1 MPSDSTFASDLSD
14 AARRRASYVILF
26 TAFLDVLGF
35 SIIIPQLAVYAAQFG
50 ATPVIAGF
58 LASVYSMMGF
68 LFTPFWGRLSDR
80 IGRRP
85 VLLYSIFGTAVG
97 YVFFAFASSLWF
109 LFASRIIDGITGGN
123 ISTAQAYL
131 SDITPPAERAKN
143 FGLFGA
149 TFGIAFAIGPLIGS
163 ALTHLPGIWGGN
175 LGLGTFSGGLAL
187 LNWALALK
195 FLRETLPAATRKN
208 AQANQENKQSF
219 IEGFKRALQIPHLNE
234 VIVIGFLATAAFA
247 TIQGTYALYIL
258 KDYTRPLVQ
267 AEIRQNPQAAAA
279 RAQRLR
285 AADRETAP
293 VPSSGEGGAAPDESS
308 DLSKP
313 YSPSLGGDF
322 RFDGAPAPAG
332 LSWSAVEKLIVRPE
346 SARLIGYI
354 FGVIGVLSLI
364 VQGGL
369 IRPLQKRFGE
379 VPLVLAGTLIMA
391 FGLVSVAAIEG
402 LVPGVIWGQYLA
414 CGILTLG
421 NGLATPVLT
430 SLVSQYAP
438 ENERGGLLG
447 IYQSTQSL
455 GRIVGPNLGGTL
467 FNFVASSAPFVAGGI
482 IMLGAFFLAFRLR
495 GTQNDES
502 GGAAKTPPIAEASA

>member
-1 MPSDSTFASDLSD
+1 MSSAPTFASPLTD
-14 AARRRASYVILF
+14 AQRKRASYTILF

-50 ATPVIAGF
+50 ATPQMAGL

-97 YVFFAFASSLWF
+97 YAFFAFASSLWF
-109 LFASRIIDGITGGN
+109 LFAARIIDGITGGN
-123 ISTAQAYL
+123 IGTAQAYL
-131 SDITPPAERAKN
+131 SDITPPQERAKN

-163 ALTHLPGIWGGN
+163 ALTHLPGVWGGN
-175 LGLGTFSGGLAL
+175 LGLGAFSGGLAL
-187 LNWALALK
+187 LNWALALN
-195 FLRETLPAATRKN
+195 FLRETLPEATRKN
-208 AQANQENKQSF
+208 AEENKNNKRSF
-219 IEGFKRALQIPHLNE
+219 ITGFAHALKIPHLNE
-234 VIVIGFLATAAFA
+234 AILIGFLATAAFA
-247 TIQGTYALYIL
+247 TIQGTYALFIL

-267 AEIRQNPQAAAA
+267 SEIRRNPQAAAV
-279 RAQRLR
+279 RAQTLHS
-285 AADRETAP
+285 ADRETAP
-293 VPSSGEGGAAPDESS
+293 MPPTGEAATPTGADDATQ
-308 DLSKP
+308 P
-313 YSPSLGGDF
+313 YPKSLGGDF
-322 RFDGAPAPAG
+322 TFKGAAPPPG
-332 LSWSAVEKLIVRPE
+332 LSWREVEKLIVRPE

-354 FGVIGVLSLI
+354 FGVIGILSLI

-369 IRPLQKRFGE
+369 IRPLQKMFGE

-391 FGLVSVAAIEG
+391 CGLVSVAIVEG
-402 LVPGVIWGQYLA
+402 ILPGVIWGQYLA

-421 NGLATPVLT
+421 NGISTPVLT

-438 ENERGGLLG
+438 ENERGELLG

-455 GRIVGPNLGGTL
+455 GRIVGPNLGGVL
-467 FNFVASSAPFVAGGI
+467 FGTIAAGAPFIAGGI
-482 IMLGAFFLAFRLR
+482 IMMGAFFLAFRLR
-495 GTQNDES
+495 GS
-502 GGAAKTPPIAEASA
+502 GHDSGKVAEKAKA

>member
-1 MPSDSTFASDLSD
+1 MSSAPPFSSHLSD
-14 AARRRASYVILF
+14 AQRKRASYVILF

-50 ATPVIAGF
+50 ASPAMTGL

-85 VLLYSIFGTAVG
+85 VLLYSIFGTAIG

-123 ISTAQAYL
+123 IGTAQAYL
-131 SDITPPAERAKN
+131 SDITPPKERAKN

-163 ALTHLPGIWGGN
+163 ALTHLPGMWGGN
-175 LGLGTFSGGLAL
+175 LGLGAFSGGLAL

-195 FLRETLPAATRKN
+195 FLRETLPEGTRRK
-208 AQANQENKQSF
+208 AEENKGNKRSLLA
-219 IEGFKRALQIPHLNE
+219 GFEQALKIPKLNQA
-234 VIVIGFLATAAFA
+234 IVIGFLATAAFA

-258 KDYTRPLVQ
+258 KEYTRPLVQ
-267 AEIRQNPQAAAA
+267 NEIRQNPQATAA
-279 RAQRLR
+279 RAEKLR
-285 AADRETAP
+285 SAERSTAP
-293 VPSSGEGGAAPDESS
+293 MPATEGAPAVAD
-308 DLSKP
+308 DPAKP
-313 YSPSLGGDF
+313 YPKSLGGDF
-322 RFDGAPAPAG
+322 TFDGATAPDG
-332 LSWSAVEKLIVRPE
+332 LSWREVEKLIVRPE

-354 FGVIGVLSLI
+354 FGVIGILSLI

-369 IRPLQKRFGE
+369 IRPLQKIFGE
-379 VPLVLAGTLIMA
+379 VPLVLAGTFIMA
-391 FGLVSVAAIEG
+391 CGLMSVS
-402 LVPGVIWGQYLA
+402 LVENLLPHIIWGQYLA

-421 NGLATPVLT
+421 NGIATPVLT

-438 ENERGGLLG
+438 ENERGELLG

-455 GRIVGPNLGGTL
+455 GRIVGPNLGGVL
-467 FNFVASSAPFVAGGI
+467 FGSIAAGAPFIAGGF
-482 IMLGAFFLAFRLR
+482 IMLGACALALRLR
-495 GTQNDES
+495 NANKS
-502 GGAAKTPPIAEASA
+502 GDVAAAGAT

>member
-1 MPSDSTFASDLSD
+1 MTSSPPLESSLSD
-14 AARRRASYVILF
+14 AQRRSASYVILF

-50 ATPVIAGF
+50 ATPQLTGF

-80 IGRRP
+80 VGRRP

-97 YVFFAFASSLWF
+97 YAFFAFASSLWF

-131 SDITPPAERAKN
+131 SDITPPADRAKN

-163 ALTHLPGIWGGN
+163 ALTHLPGVWGGN
-175 LGLGTFSGGLAL
+175 LGLGAFSGTLAL
-187 LNWALALK
+187 INVALAAR
-195 FLRETLPAATRKN
+195 FLRETLPESTRRN
-208 AQANQENKQSF
+208 AEANKGQSHPF
-219 IEGFKRALQIPHLNE
+219 LSGFSRALKVPRLGNAI
-234 VIVIGFLATAAFA
+234 IIGFLATAAFA

-267 AEIRQNPQAAAA
+267 SEIRANPQAAAA
-279 RAQRLR
+279 RAERLQ
-285 AADRETAP
+285 AADRVTAP
-293 VPSSGEGGAAPDESS
+293 LPSGEGAASPDASS
-308 DLSKP
+308 DPTQP
-313 YSPSLGGDF
+313 YPKSLGGDF
-322 RFDGAPAPAG
+322 QFDGAPAPEG
-332 LSWSAVEKLIVRPE
+332 LSWREVEKLIVRPE

-354 FGVIGVLSLI
+354 FGVIGILSLI

-379 VPLVLAGTLIMA
+379 IPLVLAGTFIMA
-391 FGLVSVAAIEG
+391 CGLMSVAIIEG
-402 LVPGVIWGQYLA
+402 IIPGVIWGQFLA

-421 NGLATPVLT
+421 NGIATPVLT

-438 ENERGGLLG
+438 ENERGELLG

-455 GRIVGPNLGGTL
+455 GRIVGPNLGGFL
-467 FNFVASSAPFVAGGI
+467 FGAVASGAPFIAGGI
-482 IMLGAFFLAFRLR
+482 IMIGAGMLAFRLR
-495 GTQNDES
+495 GSGTD
-502 GGAAKTPPIAEASA
+502 GGAAHQTAAPIAEASA

>member
-1 MPSDSTFASDLSD
+1 MSPAPSFASHLTD
-14 AARRRASYVILF
+14 AQRKRASHTILF

-50 ATPVIAGF
+50 ATPAMTGF

-97 YVFFAFASSLWF
+97 YAFFAFASSLWF
-109 LFASRIIDGITGGN
+109 LFAARIIDGITGGN
-123 ISTAQAYL
+123 IGTAQAYL
-131 SDITPPAERAKN
+131 SDITPPEERAKN

-163 ALTHLPGIWGGN
+163 ALTHLPGVWGGN
-175 LGLGTFSGGLAL
+175 LGLGAFSGGLSL

-195 FLRETLPAATRKN
+195 FLRETLPEATRKN
-208 AQANQENKQSF
+208 AEANKNN
-219 IEGFKRALQIPHLNE
+219 KRAFLTGFSHALKIPRLNE
-234 VIVIGFLATAAFA
+234 AIVIGFLATAAFA
-247 TIQGTYALYIL
+247 TIQGTYALFIL

-267 AEIRQNPQAAAA
+267 KEIRDNPQSAAA
-279 RAQRLR
+279 RAEKLR
-285 AADRETAP
+285 TADRKTAP
-293 VPSSGEGGAAPDESS
+293 MPATQSAAPAGADDSTR
-308 DLSKP
+308 P
-313 YSPSLGGDF
+313 YPPSLGGDF
-322 RFDGAPAPAG
+322 TFDGATSPAG
-332 LSWSAVEKLIVRPE
+332 LSWREVEKLIVRPE

-354 FGVIGVLSLI
+354 FGVIGILSLI

-369 IRPLQKRFGE
+369 IRPLQKIFGE

-391 FGLVSVAAIEG
+391 FGLVSVAIIEG
-402 LVPGVIWGQYLA
+402 IIPGVIWGQYLA

-421 NGLATPVLT
+421 NGIATPVLT

-438 ENERGGLLG
+438 ENERGELLG

-455 GRIVGPNLGGTL
+455 GRIVGPNIGG
-467 FNFVASSAPFVAGGI
+467 FVFGSIAAGAPFVVGGI

-495 GTQNDES
+495 GS
-502 GGAAKTPPIAEASA
+502 GHDSGQVAEKATA

>member
-1 MPSDSTFASDLSD
+1 MTSAPSFSSHLSD
-14 AARRRASYVILF
+14 EQRRRASYVILF

-50 ATPVIAGF
+50 ASPAMTGL

-85 VLLYSIFGTAVG
+85 VLLYSIFGTAIG

-123 ISTAQAYL
+123 IGTAQAYL

-163 ALTHLPGIWGGN
+163 ALTHLPGVWGGN
-175 LGLGTFSGGLAL
+175 LGLGAFSGGLAL
-187 LNWALALK
+187 LNWALAVK
-195 FLRETLPAATRKN
+195 FLRETLPEATRKN
-208 AQANQENKQSF
+208 AEANKDKKRSF
-219 IEGFKRALQIPHLNE
+219 VAGFSRALKIPKLNQA
-234 VIVIGFLATAAFA
+234 IVIGFLATAAFA

-258 KDYTRPLVQ
+258 KEYTRPLVQ
-267 AEIRQNPQAAAA
+267 SEIRNNPQAAAT
-279 RAQRLR
+279 RAQTLR
-285 AADRETAP
+285 SAERSTAP
-293 VPSSGEGGAAPDESS
+293 MPPAEGVPVGTDDPT
-308 DLSKP
+308 KP
-313 YSPSLGGDF
+313 YPKSLGGDF
-322 RFDGAPAPAG
+322 TFDGATSPDG
-332 LSWSAVEKLIVRPE
+332 LSWREVEKLIVRPE

-354 FGVIGVLSLI
+354 FGVIGILSLI

-369 IRPLQKRFGE
+369 IRPLQKMFGE
-379 VPLVLAGTLIMA
+379 VPLVLAGTFIMA
-391 FGLVSVAAIEG
+391 AGLMSVAIIEQII
-402 LVPGVIWGQYLA
+402 PHVIWGQYLA

-430 SLVSQYAP
+430 SLISQYAP
-438 ENERGGLLG
+438 ENERGELLG

-455 GRIVGPNLGGTL
+455 GRIVGPNLGGIL
-467 FNFVASSAPFVAGGI
+467 FGSIAAGAPFIAGGV
-482 IMLGAFFLAFRLR
+482 IMLGAGALAFRLR
-495 GTQNDES
+495 GNGKQDDVATS
-502 GGAAKTPPIAEASA
+502 AAAV

>member
-1 MPSDSTFASDLSD
+1 MSPASPFSSHLSD
-14 AARRRASYVILF
+14 EQRRRASYVILF

-50 ATPVIAGF
+50 ASPAMTGF

-97 YVFFAFASSLWF
+97 YAFFAFASSLWF

-123 ISTAQAYL
+123 IGTAQAYL
-131 SDITPPAERAKN
+131 SDITPPQDRAKN

-163 ALTHLPGIWGGN
+163 ALTHLPGVWGGN
-175 LGLGTFSGGLAL
+175 LGLGAFSGGLAL
-187 LNWALALK
+187 LNWALAVK
-195 FLRETLPAATRKN
+195 FLRETLPEATRRN
-208 AQANQENKQSF
+208 AEANKGDKR
-219 IEGFKRALQIPHLNE
+219 GFVAGFARALKIPKLNE
-234 VIVIGFLATAAFA
+234 AIVIGFLATAAFA

-258 KDYTRPLVQ
+258 KEYTRPLVQ
-267 AEIRQNPQAAAA
+267 SEIRQNPQAAAA
-279 RAQRLR
+279 RAQSLR
-285 AADRETAP
+285 AADRQTAP
-293 VPSSGEGGAAPDESS
+293 VMAGEGGGAPDAN
-308 DLSKP
+308 DDPTKP
-313 YSPSLGGDF
+313 YPKSLGGDF
-322 RFDGAPAPAG
+322 TFDGATSPQG
-332 LSWSAVEKLIVRPE
+332 LSWREVEKLIVRPE
-346 SARLIGYI
+346 SARLIGYV

-379 VPLVLAGTLIMA
+379 VPLVLAGTFIMA
-391 FGLVSVAAIEG
+391 CGLVSVAVVERLIPH
-402 LVPGVIWGQYLA
+402 VFWGQFVA

-430 SLVSQYAP
+430 SLISQYAP
-438 ENERGGLLG
+438 ENERGELLG

-455 GRIVGPNLGGTL
+455 GRIVGPNLGGVL
-467 FNFVASSAPFVAGGI
+467 FGSIAASAPFVAGGL
-482 IMLGAFFLAFRLR
+482 IMLGACALAFKLR
-495 GTQNDES
+495 DS
-502 GGAAKTPPIAEASA
+502 GDKDGKVAPNAAAAA

>member
-1 MPSDSTFASDLSD
+1 MSSAPPFSSHLSD
-14 AARRRASYVILF
+14 EQRKRASYVILF

-50 ATPVIAGF
+50 ASPAMTGL

-85 VLLYSIFGTAVG
+85 VLLYSIFGTAIG

-123 ISTAQAYL
+123 IGTAQAYL
-131 SDITPPAERAKN
+131 SDITPPKDRAKN

-163 ALTHLPGIWGGN
+163 ALTHLPGVWGGN
-175 LGLGTFSGGLAL
+175 LGLGAFSGGLAL

-195 FLRETLPAATRKN
+195 FLRETLPESTRRN
-208 AQANQENKQSF
+208 AEANKDNKRSF
-219 IEGFKRALQIPHLNE
+219 LTGFRRALKIPHLNE
-234 VIVIGFLATAAFA
+234 AIVIGFLATAAFA

-258 KDYTRPLVQ
+258 KEYTRPLVQ
-267 AEIRQNPQAAAA
+267 NEIRQNPQAAAA
-279 RAQRLR
+279 RAERLR
-285 AADRETAP
+285 SAERSTAP
-293 VPSSGEGGAAPDESS
+293 MPTEGASEIS
-308 DLSKP
+308 DDPTKP
-313 YSPSLGGDF
+313 YPKSLGGDF
-322 RFDGAPAPAG
+322 SFNGATSPDG
-332 LSWSAVEKLIVRPE
+332 LSWREVEKLIVRPE

-354 FGVIGVLSLI
+354 FGVIGILSLI

-369 IRPLQKRFGE
+369 IRPLQKIFGE
-379 VPLVLAGTLIMA
+379 VPLVMAGTFIMA
-391 FGLVSVAAIEG
+391 AGLMSVAIIEQIIPH
-402 LVPGVIWGQYLA
+402 VVWGQYLA

-421 NGLATPVLT
+421 NGIATPVLT

-438 ENERGGLLG
+438 ENERGELLG

-455 GRIVGPNLGGTL
+455 GRIVGPNLGGIL
-467 FNFVASSAPFVAGGI
+467 FGSIAAGAPFIAGGL
-482 IMLGAFFLAFRLR
+482 IMLGAGALAFRLR
-495 GTQNDES
+495 GNTKAGDVAAT
-502 GGAAKTPPIAEASA
+502 GAA

>member
-1 MPSDSTFASDLSD
+1 MSSAPPFSSHLSD
-14 AARRRASYVILF
+14 EARRRASYVILF

-50 ATPVIAGF
+50 ASPAMTGL

-123 ISTAQAYL
+123 IGTAQAYL

-163 ALTHLPGIWGGN
+163 ALTHLPGVWGGN
-175 LGLGTFSGGLAL
+175 LGLGAFSGGLAL
-187 LNWALALK
+187 LNWALAVR
-195 FLRETLPAATRKN
+195 FLRETLPEATRKN
-208 AQANQENKQSF
+208 AEANKDDKRSF
-219 IEGFKRALQIPHLNE
+219 ITGFSRALKIPQLNQA
-234 VIVIGFLATAAFA
+234 IVIGFLATAAFA

-258 KDYTRPLVQ
+258 KEYTRPLVQ
-267 AEIRQNPQAAAA
+267 SEIRQNPQAAAA
-279 RAQRLR
+279 RAEKLRFAQRT
-285 AADRETAP
+285 TAP
-293 VPSSGEGGAAPDESS
+293 MPPTEGAPTGTD
-308 DLSKP
+308 DPTKP
-313 YSPSLGGDF
+313 YPPSLGGDF
-322 RFDGAPAPAG
+322 TFDGATSPDG
-332 LSWSAVEKLIVRPE
+332 LSWREVEKLIVRPE

-354 FGVIGVLSLI
+354 FGVIGILSLI

-369 IRPLQKRFGE
+369 IRPLQKMFGE
-379 VPLVLAGTLIMA
+379 VPLVLAGTFIMA
-391 FGLVSVAAIEG
+391 AGLMSVAIIEQII
-402 LVPGVIWGQYLA
+402 PHIIWGQYLA

-421 NGLATPVLT
+421 NGIATPVLT

-438 ENERGGLLG
+438 ENERGELLG

-455 GRIVGPNLGGTL
+455 GRIVGPNLGGVL
-467 FNFVASSAPFVAGGI
+467 FGAVAAGAPFIAGGI
-482 IMLGAFFLAFRLR
+482 IMLGAGALAFRLR
-495 GTQNDES
+495 GNGKAEDMAAT
-502 GGAAKTPPIAEASA
+502 GATAQ

>member
-1 MPSDSTFASDLSD
+1 M
-14 AARRRASYVILF
+14 ILF

-50 ATPVIAGF
+50 ASPQMTGF

-97 YVFFAFASSLWF
+97 YGFFAFASSLWF
-109 LFASRIIDGITGGN
+109 LFAARIIDGITGGN

-131 SDITPPAERAKN
+131 SDITPPAERARN

-149 TFGIAFAIGPLIGS
+149 TFGIAFAIGPLVGS
-163 ALTHLPGIWGGN
+163 ALTHLPGVWGGN
-175 LGLGTFSGGLAL
+175 LGLGAFSGGLSL
-187 LNWALALK
+187 LNWALATR
-195 FLRETLPAATRKN
+195 FLRETLPEATR
-208 AQANQENKQSF
+208 AQAQQNKADKRSL
-219 IEGFKRALQIPHLNE
+219 IDGFARAIQIPRLNE
-234 VIVIGFLATAAFA
+234 AILIGFLATAAFA

-267 AEIRQNPQAAAA
+267 SQIRADPQVAAA
-279 RAQRLR
+279 RALKLR
-285 AADRETAP
+285 SADKRTAP
-293 VPSSGEGGAAPDESS
+293 MPSGEGGASPEAS
-308 DLSKP
+308 DNPTQP
-313 YSPSLGGDF
+313 YPKSLGGDF
-322 RFDGAPAPAG
+322 EFSGAPAPAN
-332 LSWSAVEKLIVRPE
+332 LSWREVEKLIVRPE

-354 FGVIGVLSLI
+354 FGVIGILSLI

-369 IRPLQKRFGE
+369 IRPLQKKFGE
-379 VPLVLAGTLIMA
+379 VPLVIAGTFIMA
-391 FGLVSVAAIEG
+391 CGLASVAIIEG
-402 LVPGVIWGQYLA
+402 ILPGVIWGQYLA

-438 ENERGGLLG
+438 ENERGELLG

-455 GRIVGPNLGGTL
+455 GRIVGPNLGGFL
-467 FNFVASSAPFVAGGI
+467 FGAVASGAPFVAGGI
-482 IMLGAFFLAFRLR
+482 IMLGAGALAFRLR
-495 GTQNDES
+495 GGNSDKE
-502 GGAAKTPPIAEASA
+502 GGPIKVAPPIAEASA

>member
-1 MPSDSTFASDLSD
+1 MTSAPAFSSHLSD
-14 AARRRASYVILF
+14 KQRRSASYVILF

-50 ATPVIAGF
+50 ATPALTGL

-123 ISTAQAYL
+123 IGTAQAYL

-163 ALTHLPGIWGGN
+163 ALTHLPGVWGGN
-175 LGLGTFSGGLAL
+175 LGLGAFSGGLAL
-187 LNWALALK
+187 LNWALALR
-195 FLRETLPAATRKN
+195 FLRETLPEATRKN
-208 AQANQENKQSF
+208 AEANKGNKRSF
-219 IEGFKRALQIPHLNE
+219 VAGFSRALKIPHLNQA
-234 VIVIGFLATAAFA
+234 IVIGFLATAAFA

-258 KDYTRPLVQ
+258 KNYTRPLVQ
-267 AEIRQNPQAAAA
+267 TEIRQNPQAAAA
-279 RAQRLR
+279 RAERLR
-285 AADRETAP
+285 SAERSTAP
-293 VPSSGEGGAAPDESS
+293 MPPTEGAPAMS
-308 DLSKP
+308 DDPTQP
-313 YSPSLGGDF
+313 YPKSLGGDF
-322 RFDGAPAPAG
+322 TFDGATSPDN
-332 LSWSAVEKLIVRPE
+332 LSWREVEKLIVRPE

-354 FGVIGVLSLI
+354 FGVIGILSLI

-369 IRPLQKRFGE
+369 IRPLQKVFGE
-379 VPLVLAGTLIMA
+379 IPLVIAGTIIMA
-391 FGLVSVAAIEG
+391 FGLMSVAIIEQII
-402 LVPGVIWGQYLA
+402 PHVIWGQYLA
-414 CGILTLG
+414 CGVLTLG
-421 NGLATPVLT
+421 NGIATPVLT
-430 SLVSQYAP
+430 SLISQYAP
-438 ENERGGLLG
+438 ENERGELLG

-455 GRIVGPNLGGTL
+455 GRIVGPNLGGVL
-467 FNFVASSAPFVAGGI
+467 FGSIAAGAPFIAGGV
-482 IMLGAFFLAFRLR
+482 IMLGAGALAFRLR
-495 GTQNDES
+495 GNKEQGDVAE
-502 GGAAKTPPIAEASA
+502 GAATV

>member
-1 MPSDSTFASDLSD
+1 MSD

-50 ATPVIAGF
+50 ATPAMTGF

-85 VLLYSIFGTAVG
+85 VLLYSIFGTAIG

-163 ALTHLPGIWGGN
+163 ALTHLPGLWGGN
-175 LGLGTFSGGLAL
+175 LGLGAFSGTLAL

-195 FLRETLPAATRKN
+195 FLRETLPPATRANAEANKN
-208 AQANQENKQSF
+208 HKRSF
-219 IEGFKRALQIPHLNE
+219 IAGFSRALKIPHLNE
-234 VIVIGFLATAAFA
+234 AIVIGFLATAAFA

-267 AEIRQNPQAAAA
+267 SEIRKNPQATAA
-279 RAQRLR
+279 RALRLS
-285 AADRETAP
+285 AADAKTAP
-293 VPSSGEGGAAPDESS
+293 LPAVEGAPAANDDPTR
-308 DLSKP
+308 P
-313 YSPSLGGDF
+313 YPKSLGGDF
-322 RFDGAPAPAG
+322 SFSGAAAPNG
-332 LSWSAVEKLIVRPE
+332 MSWREVEKLIVRPE

-354 FGVIGVLSLI
+354 FGVIGILSLI

-379 VPLVLAGTLIMA
+379 VPLVLAGTFIMA
-391 FGLVSVAAIEG
+391 CGLMSVTIIEG
-402 LVPGVIWGQYLA
+402 IIPGVIWGQYLA

-421 NGLATPVLT
+421 NGIATPVLT

-438 ENERGGLLG
+438 ENERGALLG

-455 GRIVGPNLGGTL
+455 GRIVGPNLGGFL
-467 FNFVASSAPFVAGGI
+467 FGAVAAGAPFIAGGL
-482 IMLGAFFLAFRLR
+482 IMLGAGALAFRLR
-495 GTQNDES
+495 GS
-502 GGAAKTPPIAEASA
+502 GGGNPAPNQSAPAQADQQAPIAEASA

>member
-1 MPSDSTFASDLSD
+1 MTD
-14 AARRRASYVILF
+14 AQRKRASYTILF

-50 ATPVIAGF
+50 ATPAMTGF

-85 VLLYSIFGTAVG
+85 VLLYSIFGTAVS

-109 LFASRIIDGITGGN
+109 LFASRIIAGITGGN
-123 ISTAQAYL
+123 IGTAQAYL
-131 SDITPPAERAKN
+131 SDITPPEERAKN

-163 ALTHLPGIWGGN
+163 ALTHLPGVWGGN
-175 LGLGTFSGGLAL
+175 LGLGAFSGALAL
-187 LNWALALK
+187 LNWALAVK
-195 FLRETLPAATRKN
+195 FLRETLPEATRKN
-208 AQANQENKQSF
+208 AEENRDNNLSF
-219 IEGFKRALQIPHLNE
+219 IEGFQRALKIPHLNQA
-234 VIVIGFLATAAFA
+234 IVIGFLATAAFA

-267 AEIRQNPQAAAA
+267 NEIRQNPQAAAA
-279 RAQRLR
+279 RALQLR
-285 AADRETAP
+285 SADRQTAP
-293 VPSSGEGGAAPDESS
+293 LPSGEGGAAPEAS
-308 DLSKP
+308 DDPAQP
-313 YSPSLGGDF
+313 YPKSLGGDF
-322 RFDGAPAPAG
+322 NFNAATPPDG
-332 LSWSAVEKLIVRPE
+332 LSWREVEKLIVRPE

-391 FGLVSVAAIEG
+391 FGLVSVAVVEG
-402 LVPGVIWGQYLA
+402 IIPGVIWGQYLA

-421 NGLATPVLT
+421 NGIATPVLT
-430 SLVSQYAP
+430 SLVSQYVP
-438 ENERGGLLG
+438 ENERGSLLG

-455 GRIVGPNLGGTL
+455 GRIVGPNLGGVL
-467 FNFVASSAPFVAGGI
+467 FNFIASGAPFVAGGI

-495 GTQNDES
+495 SS
-502 GGAAKTPPIAEASA
+502 GASSAEVAQKAAV

>member
-1 MPSDSTFASDLSD
+1 MTD
-14 AARRRASYVILF
+14 AQRKRASYTILF

-50 ATPVIAGF
+50 ASPAMTGF

-85 VLLYSIFGTAVG
+85 VLLYSIFGTAIG

-109 LFASRIIDGITGGN
+109 LFASRIIDGVTGGN
-123 ISTAQAYL
+123 IGTAQAYL
-131 SDITPPAERAKN
+131 SDITPPEERAKN

-163 ALTHLPGIWGGN
+163 ALTHLPGVWGGN
-175 LGLGTFSGGLAL
+175 LGLGAFSGGLAL
-187 LNWALALK
+187 INWALALR
-195 FLRETLPAATRKN
+195 FLRETLPAATRAN
-208 AQANQENKQSF
+208 AQANKDQKRSF
-219 IEGFKRALQIPHLNE
+219 LTGFSRALEIPNLNQA
-234 VIVIGFLATAAFA
+234 IVIGFLATAAFA

-267 AEIRQNPQAAAA
+267 SRNSPRPAGRHQA
-279 RAQRLR
+279 RR
-285 AADRETAP
+285 AAQIRRPLDRADARRRRRRARW
-293 VPSSGEGGAAPDESS
+293 GR
-308 DLSKP
+308 
-313 YSPSLGGDF
+313 
-322 RFDGAPAPAG
+322 RFDQALPAVAGRRFHVSKAPPSPPG
-332 LSWSAVEKLIVRPE
+332 LSWREVEKLIVRPE

-354 FGVIGVLSLI
+354 FGVIGILSLI

-369 IRPLQKRFGE
+369 IRPLQKMFGE
-379 VPLVLAGTLIMA
+379 VPLVLAGTFIMA
-391 FGLVSVAAIEG
+391 IGLVSVAVIEG
-402 LVPGVIWGQYLA
+402 LIPGVIWGQYLA

-421 NGLATPVLT
+421 NGIATPVLT

-438 ENERGGLLG
+438 ENERGELLG

-467 FNFVASSAPFVAGGI
+467 FNFIASGAPFVAGGI

-495 GTQNDES
+495 S
-502 GGAAKTPPIAEASA
+502 VGGQTVEKAAV

>member
-1 MPSDSTFASDLSD
+1 MTD
-14 AARRRASYVILF
+14 AQRKRASYTILF

-50 ATPVIAGF
+50 ATPAMAGL

-109 LFASRIIDGITGGN
+109 LFAARIIDGITGGN
-123 ISTAQAYL
+123 IGTAQAYL
-131 SDITPPAERAKN
+131 SDITPPEERAKN

-163 ALTHLPGIWGGN
+163 ALTHLPGVWGGN
-175 LGLGTFSGGLAL
+175 LGLGAFSGGLAL
-187 LNWALALK
+187 LNWALALR
-195 FLRETLPAATRKN
+195 FLRETLPESTRK
-208 AQANQENKQSF
+208 QAEANRSNKRSF
-219 IEGFKRALQIPHLNE
+219 LSGFTHALKIPHLNE
-234 VIVIGFLATAAFA
+234 AIVIGFLATAAFA

-258 KDYTRPLVQ
+258 KEYTRPLVQ
-267 AEIRQNPQAAAA
+267 TEIRNNPQGAAA
-279 RAQRLR
+279 RAEKLR
-285 AADRETAP
+285 AADRQTAP
-293 VPSSGEGGAAPDESS
+293 VPSGEGGGAPEVS
-308 DLSKP
+308 DDPTKP
-313 YSPSLGGDF
+313 YPQSLGGDF
-322 RFDGAPAPAG
+322 NFDGATSPDN
-332 LSWSAVEKLIVRPE
+332 LSWREVEKLIVRPE

-354 FGVIGVLSLI
+354 FGVIGILSLI

-369 IRPLQKRFGE
+369 IRPLQKIFGE
-379 VPLVLAGTLIMA
+379 VPLVLAGTFIMA
-391 FGLVSVAAIEG
+391 CGLMSVSLIEQI
-402 LVPGVIWGQYLA
+402 LPHLIWGQYLA

-421 NGLATPVLT
+421 NGIATPVLT

-438 ENERGGLLG
+438 ENERGELLG

-455 GRIVGPNLGGTL
+455 GRIVGPNLGGVL
-467 FNFVASSAPFVAGGI
+467 FGSIAAGAPFVVGGL
-482 IMLGAFFLAFRLR
+482 IMLGACALAFRLR
-495 GTQNDES
+495 SNGKPADV
-502 GGAAKTPPIAEASA
+502 ADVSATV

>member
-1 MPSDSTFASDLSD
+1 MSSDSPFASNLSD
-14 AARRRASYVILF
+14 EQRRRASYVILF

-50 ATPVIAGF
+50 ATPQMAGL

-85 VLLYSIFGTAVG
+85 VLLYSIFGTAIG
-97 YVFFAFASSLWF
+97 YVFFALASSLWF
-109 LFASRIIDGITGGN
+109 LFASRLIDGITGGN

-131 SDITPPAERAKN
+131 SDITPPKDRAKN

-163 ALTHLPGIWGGN
+163 ALTHLPGVWGGN
-175 LGLGTFSGGLAL
+175 LGLGAFSGVLAL
-187 LNWALALK
+187 INWALALR
-195 FLRETLPAATRKN
+195 FLRETLPPETRKF
-208 AQANQENKQSF
+208 AEANKNKRR
-219 IEGFKRALQIPHLNE
+219 GFVDGFARALQIPRLNQA
-234 VIVIGFLATAAFA
+234 IVIGFMATAAFA

-267 AEIRQNPQAAAA
+267 SQIKADPQAAAA
-279 RAQRLR
+279 RALKLR
-285 AADRETAP
+285 SVDRKTAP
-293 VPSSGEGGAAPDESS
+293 MPAGEGGGAPEAS
-308 DLSKP
+308 DDPTKP
-313 YSPSLGGDF
+313 YPASYGGDF
-322 RFDGAPAPAG
+322 TFSGAPAPAG
-332 LSWSAVEKLIVRPE
+332 LSWREVEKLIVRPE

-391 FGLVSVAAIEG
+391 CGLVSVAVAEG
-402 LVPGVIWGQYLA
+402 ILPGVIWGQYLA

-421 NGLATPVLT
+421 NGIASPVLT

-438 ENERGGLLG
+438 ENERGELLG

-455 GRIVGPNLGGTL
+455 GRIVGPNLGGFL
-467 FNFVASSAPFVAGGI
+467 FGAVASGAPFVAGGV
-482 IMLGAFFLAFRLR
+482 IMLGAFALAFQLR
-495 GTQNDES
+495 GGNRDS
-502 GGAAKTPPIAEASA
+502 GQKVAPIAEASA